1 MLNGVKIPCVRSAKL
16 LGMWIDDR
24 LTWETHVNKLL
35 AKLKCGIGML
45 QCSKNMLTSKAKRCL
60 YFGQIHSNLCYCLS
74 IWGTMIQKRLQSVIA
89 KVQRKAVKLI
99 DPTMGIDDVFTVYK
113 ILPFDKLVRLEQ
125 CKLGYKL
132 CNNLLPTNLAKNMK
146 QDHRKQSTVKDH
158 RYPTRSKKIPNLPQ
172 ASDSKY
178 RSSFLFRAIKE

>member
-1 MLNGVKIPCVRSAKL
+1 MSV
-16 LGMWIDDR
+16 
-24 LTWETHVNKLL
+24 
-35 AKLKCGIGML
+35 
-45 QCSKNMLTSKAKRCL
+45 
-60 YFGQIHSNLCYCLS
+60 FGQIHSNLCYCLS

-89 KVQRKAVKLI
+89 KVQRKAVELI
-99 DPTMGIDDVFTVYK
+99 DPTMGTTDVFTVYK
-113 ILPFDKLVRLEQ
+113 IWPFNKLVILEQ

-158 RYPTRSKKIPNLPQ
+158 RYPTRNKKIPNLPQ

-178 RSSFLFRAIKE
+178 QSSFLFRDIKEYSDLNVWLRETKNLPTFNQRCKRHFMTENDVD